1 MTAPYFH
8 DGTAATLEDVFT
20 VGDEHSILD
29 RVTPQELS
37 DLIDFLFALP
47 LN

>member
-8 DGTAATLEDVFT
+8 DGIAATLKDVFT
-20 VGDEHSILD
+20 VGDEHNVLD
-29 RVTPQELS
+29 RVSPQELD

-47 LN
+47 LE